1 MTTAFRPRPDPP
13 RPAHPRPARRR
24 VPLAPYLFILPYLL
38 IFLSFWAWPIVSS
51 FLMSFKDTRL
61 GDAAPYGAANWSR
74 LVGDEFF
81 RTALRNT
88 MVILAIQVPLMLSL
102 ATALAVALNSRL
114 LRAQG
119 LFRFAFF
126 APLVV
131 GTVAYSAVFRLLFNS
146 DFGVVN
152 RALTGL
158 GLPAVDWLNQ
168 PVSAMAVI
176 ILAMTWR
183 WTGYN
188 AIILLAG
195 LQSISED
202 VYEAAA
208 LDGATPW
215 QQFWKITVPLLRPTL
230 LFCLVLS
237 IIGTLQLF
245 TEPALITNSGPGNA
259 TMTLGTYLYQ
269 QGFRSFNFGYASA
282 IAYTVAALAA
292 VFSALQLRLFGR
304 DA

>member
-1 MTTAFRPRPDPP
+1 MTTTVSPQRAARARSRPRS
-13 RPAHPRPARRR
+13 
-24 VPLAPYLFILPYLL
+24 PLAPYLFLLPYLL

-51 FLMSFKDTRL
+51 FLMSFKDSRL
-61 GDAAPYGAANWSR
+61 GAVAPYGLSNWSR
-74 LVGDEFF
+74 LVSDDFF
-81 RTALRNT
+81 GTALKNT
-88 MVILAIQVPLMLSL
+88 LLILVIQVPVMLSL

-114 LRAQG
+114 LRAAG

-131 GTVAYSAVFRLLFNS
+131 GTVAYSAVFRLLFNT
-146 DFGVVN
+146 DYGMVN
-152 RALTGL
+152 RALHGV
-158 GLPAVDWLNQ
+158 GLPGVDWLNQ
-168 PVSAMAVI
+168 AGPAMTVL

-195 LQSISED
+195 LQGIPED
-202 VYEAAA
+202 VYEAAS

-215 QQFWKITVPLLRPTL
+215 QQFWRITLPLLRPSL

-237 IIGTLQLF
+237 VIGTLQLF

-292 VFSALQLRLFGR
+292 IFSAVQLRLFGR
-304 DA
+304 EQ

>member
-1 MTTAFRPRPDPP
+1 MTTVSAPP
-13 RPAHPRPARRR
+13 RPRRR
-24 VPLAPYLFILPYLL
+24 RRLSAAPYLFILPYLL
-38 IFLSFWAWPIVSS
+38 IFLAFWAWPIISS
-51 FLMSFKDTRL
+51 FLLSFKDARLGEGAPWSMGNWTRL
-61 GDAAPYGAANWSR
+61 ASD
-74 LVGDEFF
+74 DFF
-81 RTALRNT
+81 RTALKNT
-88 MVILAIQVPLMLSL
+88 LLILVIQVPSMLML
-102 ATALAVALNSRL
+102 ATGLAVALNSRL
-114 LRAQG
+114 LRARG

-131 GTVAYSAVFRLLFNS
+131 GTVAYSAVFRLLFNT
-146 DFGVVN
+146 DFGMVN
-152 RALTGL
+152 RTLTGL

-168 PVSAMAVI
+168 PGPAMAVL
-176 ILAMTWR
+176 ILALTWR

-195 LQSISED
+195 LQGIREEL
-202 VYEAAA
+202 YEAAS

-215 QQFWKITVPLLRPTL
+215 QQFWKITVPLLRPSL

-237 IIGTLQLF
+237 VIGTLQLF

-282 IAYTVAALAA
+282 IAYSVAALAA
-292 VFSALQLRLFGR
+292 VVSLVQLRLFGR
-304 DA
+304 ES

>member
-1 MTTAFRPRPDPP
+1 MTTTLSPQRSARARPRS
-13 RPAHPRPARRR
+13 
-24 VPLAPYLFILPYLL
+24 PLAPYLFLLPYLL

-51 FLMSFKDTRL
+51 FLMSFKDSRL
-61 GDAAPYGAANWSR
+61 GATAPYGLSNWSR
-74 LVGDEFF
+74 LIHDEFF
-81 RTALRNT
+81 GTALKNT
-88 MVILAIQVPLMLSL
+88 LLIMIIQVPVMLSI

-114 LRAQG
+114 LRAAG

-131 GTVAYSAVFRLLFNS
+131 GTVAYSAVFRLLFNT
-146 DFGVVN
+146 DYGMVN
-152 RALTGL
+152 RALHGL
-158 GLPAVDWLNQ
+158 GLAPVDWLNQ
-168 PVSAMAVI
+168 AGPAMSVLI
-176 ILAMTWR
+176 IAMTWR

-195 LQSISED
+195 LQGIPGD
-202 VYEAAA
+202 VYEAAS
-208 LDGATPW
+208 LDGASPW
-215 QQFWKITVPLLRPTL
+215 QQFWRITLPLLRPSL

-237 IIGTLQLF
+237 VIGTLQLF

-282 IAYTVAALAA
+282 IAYTVAAIAA
-292 VFSALQLRLFGR
+292 IFSVIQLRLFGR
-304 DA
+304 EQ

>member
-1 MTTAFRPRPDPP
+1 MTSLPARTARRPR
-13 RPAHPRPARRR
+13 
-24 VPLAPYLFILPYLL
+24 VPVAPYLFILPYLL
-38 IFLSFWAWPIVSS
+38 IFASFWAWPIVSS
-51 FLMSFKDTRL
+51 FLMSFRDSRL
-61 GDAAPYGAANWSR
+61 GPSAPLGLSNWSR
-74 LVGDEFF
+74 LLSDESF
-81 RTALRNT
+81 RTALQNT
-88 MVILAIQVPLMLSL
+88 LVILAIQVPLMLTL

-131 GTVAYSAVFRLLFNS
+131 GTVAYSAVFRLLFNT
-146 DFGVVN
+146 DYGMVN

-168 PVSAMAVI
+168 PVPAMTVI

-195 LQSISED
+195 LQGIRED
-202 VYEAAA
+202 VYEAAS
-208 LDGATPW
+208 LDGATPA
-215 QQFWKITVPLLRPTL
+215 QQFWRVTLPLLRPSL

-237 IIGTLQLF
+237 VIGTLQLF
-245 TEPALITNSGPGNA
+245 TESSLITGSGPGNA
-259 TMTLGTYLYQ
+259 TLTLGTYLYQ
-269 QGFRSFNFGYASA
+269 QGFQSFNFGYSSA
-282 IAYTVAALAA
+282 IAYAVAALAA
-292 VFSALQLRLFGR
+292 VFSAVQLRLFGR
-304 DA
+304 DG

>member
-1 MTTAFRPRPDPP
+1 MTTAPAPR
-13 RPAHPRPARRR
+13 RTRRR
-24 VPLAPYLFILPYLL
+24 VPAAPYLFILPYLL
-38 IFLSFWAWPIVSS
+38 IFLAFWAWPIVSS
-51 FLMSFKDTRL
+51 FLMSFRDSRL
-61 GDAAPYGAANWSR
+61 GATAPFGFSNWSR

-81 RTALRNT
+81 RTALRNSLL
-88 MVILAIQVPLMLSL
+88 ILVLQVPLMLTL

-114 LRAQG
+114 LKLRG

-131 GTVAYSAVFRLLFNS
+131 GTVAYSAVFRLLFNT
-146 DFGVVN
+146 DFGMVN

-158 GLPAVDWLNQ
+158 GLGPVDWLNQ
-168 PVSAMAVI
+168 PAPAMTVI

-195 LQSISED
+195 LQGIHEE

-208 LDGATPW
+208 IDGATPW
-215 QQFWKITVPLLRPTL
+215 QQFWKITLPLLRPTL
-230 LFCLVLS
+230 LFCVVLS
-237 IIGTLQLF
+237 VIGTLQLF

-292 VFSALQLRLFGR
+292 VFSAVQLRLFGR
-304 DA
+304 ET

>member
-1 MTTAFRPRPDPP
+1 MTTTSRSTTSPPLVTPP
-13 RPAHPRPARRR
+13 RRKRP
-24 VPLAPYLFILPYLL
+24 PMAPYLFILPYLL
-38 IFLSFWAWPIVSS
+38 IFATFWAWPIVSS
-51 FLMSFKDTRL
+51 FLMSFKDSRL
-61 GDAAPYGAANWSR
+61 GAAAPYSLSNWSR
-74 LVGDEFF
+74 LVQDDFF

-88 MVILAIQVPLMLSL
+88 LVILVIQVPLMLSL
-102 ATALAVALNSRL
+102 ATVLAVALNSKL
-114 LRAQG
+114 LKAAG

-131 GTVAYSAVFRLLFNS
+131 GTVAYSAVFRLLFNT
-146 DFGVVN
+146 DFGIVN
-152 RALTGL
+152 RALTGI

-168 PVSAMAVI
+168 SGPAMSVL

-195 LQSISED
+195 LQGISED

-208 LDGATPW
+208 IDGATPS
-215 QQFWKITVPLLRPTL
+215 QQFWKITLPLLRPTL

-237 IIGTLQLF
+237 VIGTLQLF

-282 IAYTVAALAA
+282 IAYTVAAIAA
-292 VFSALQLRLFGR
+292 IFSVLQLRLFGR
-304 DA
+304 EQ